1 MNRGRMTSRVRIQ
14 FVALV
19 MLVGMGALGL
29 RLWWIQV
36 AHGAEWT
43 SQLRGSSQA
52 TVRIPS
58 VRGEIKDRNG
68 VTLVQNRA
76 SYEVDFYLPEMVK
89 GYRERFGSPPLSE
102 YRAIINGMPK
112 DQKEPDIIK
121 IVNDG
126 IVPRLNDLDL
136 ARDYNAA
143 KLQRHYRNDTE
154 VPFSYIKD
162 IDFPTMAKFSEHD
175 VGLPGVDIAIKPV
188 RSYVYGALAA
198 HILGYV
204 GMPDDINKEEA
215 SKFTF
220 YQQDVEGK
228 SNIEKTMD
236 EYLRGKPGVRYL
248 RKNAKGTIEG
258 VLREDPP
265 QQGANVFLTIDTR
278 IQAIAEEALRAVGR
292 AGAVVVDPNNG
303 NVLAMATVPSF
314 DPNTFI
320 PSIKAKDWKALQKD
334 EGDPLVNRAISAL
347 PPGSTFKLI
356 TALSGLR
363 GTKNLAGAKYSCGG
377 GVSYGDHFFQCW
389 VAEKHYT
396 HGTLG
401 LPDAIKVSCDSFFYQ
416 YGNAA
421 SIQSIDQIGK
431 MLGIGE
437 ESGLQLTGEQTGN
450 MPGPEWMQIHHPQER
465 WSQAQTANVSIGQ
478 GYTLVSPLQLAMAYA
493 TIANGGVCYYPRLVD
508 KILKQDGSPVLDER
522 GNPAAAPP
530 RVRSDLRQE
539 ISPDKIELVRKGLW
553 KVVNEDGGTGGRARL
568 KDWMVAGKTGTA
580 QATDRG
586 HKDTVAWFAC
596 FAPFDHPKYVVAV
609 MVQGGEHGGSVA
621 GPIATRIIERT
632 LALDEGKFNMQVAWL
647 APAHK
652 ANPFQMIK
660 DVNYAGGNVPSGDEE
675 NADESQNATAEMAS
689 SDASPDV
696 EPEADTQ
703 GKVRRRASAPVA
715 RALPAAPAAPRN
727 FFQRLFGVH
736 SPPQLFSTALWS
748 TPATGTCAGAP
759 AAQPPARTHTMN
771 PRLEKLRQ
779 DSAAWLMTG
788 QPLHFY
794 DRQSKKDFGAFLSK
808 DRQQAHTQRGKT
820 RIPRG
825 LARERPAGGI

>member
-1 MNRGRMTSRVRIQ
+1 MNRRHNNSRLRIQ
-14 FVALV
+14 VVAVFILLGMVALGV
-19 MLVGMGALGL
+19 

-36 AHGAEWT
+36 AHGTAWT
-43 SQLRGSSQA
+43 AQLRTSSQA

-89 GYRERFGSPPLSE
+89 GYRERFGQPPLTE
-102 YRAIINGMPK
+102 YRATINGMPK
-112 DQKEPDIIK
+112 DMKEPDIIK

-126 IVPRLNDLDL
+126 VIPRLNDLDL
-136 ARDYNAA
+136 ARDYNSSR
-143 KLQRHYRNDTE
+143 LQRHYRNDTE

-198 HILGYV
+198 HLLGYV
-204 GMPDDINKEEA
+204 GMPDEVDKEEA
-215 SKFTF
+215 RKFTF
-220 YQQDVEGK
+220 YQADVEGK
-228 SNIEKTMD
+228 SNIEKVMN

-248 RKNAKGTIEG
+248 RKSAKGTIEG
-258 VLREDPP
+258 ILREDLP
-265 QQGANVFLTIDTR
+265 QQGANVFLTLDAR
-278 IQAIAEEALRAVGR
+278 IQSIAEEALRAVGR
-292 AGAVVVDPNNG
+292 GGAVVVDPNNG
-303 NVLAMATVPSF
+303 NILAMASVPSF
-314 DPNTFI
+314 DPNKFI

-334 EGDPLVNRAISAL
+334 EADPLVNRAISAL

-356 TALSGLR
+356 TSLAGLR
-363 GTKNLAGAKYSCGG
+363 RNLANARYSCGG

-401 LPDAIKVSCDSFFYQ
+401 LADAIKVSCDSFFYQ

-421 SIQSIDQIGK
+421 GIQSIDSVGK

-437 ESGLQLTGEQTGN
+437 ESGLQLTGEQSGN
-450 MPGPEWMQIHHPQER
+450 LPGPEWMQIHHPQER

-493 TIANGGVCYYPRLVD
+493 TIANGGICYYPRLVD
-508 KILKQDGSPVLDER
+508 RVLKQDGSPLLDDH
-522 GNPAAAPP
+522 GNVAVPQTP
-530 RVRSDLRQE
+530 RVRSDLRKE
-539 ISPDKIELVRKGLW
+539 LSPEKIELVRKGLW

-568 KDWMVAGKTGTA
+568 NEVQVAGKTGTA

-596 FAPFDHPKYVVAV
+596 FAPFQNPKYVVAV

-621 GPIATRIIERT
+621 GPVATRILERS
-632 LALDEGKFNMQVAWL
+632 LALDEGKFDMQVAWL

-652 ANPFQMIK
+652 PNPFQMLK
-660 DVNYAGGNVPSGDEE
+660 DVNYAGGNIPSGDEE
-675 NADESQNATAEMAS
+675 NADESQNATAQMAS
-689 SDASPDV
+689 SDAAPDV
-696 EPEADTQ
+696 EPEADSRGQ
-703 GKVRRRASAPVA
+703 VRRRAAVPAARAVPVA
-715 RALPAAPAAPRN
+715 APQPRN
-727 FFQRLFGVH
+727 FFERLFGIRRQ
-736 SPPQLFSTALWS
+736 P
-748 TPATGTCAGAP
+748 AP
-759 AAQPPARTHTMN
+759 APTPPPAR
-771 PRLEKLRQ
+771 R
-779 DSAAWLMTG
+779 
-788 QPLHFY
+788 
-794 DRQSKKDFGAFLSK
+794 
-808 DRQQAHTQRGKT
+808 RGI
-820 RIPRG
+820 R
-825 LARERPAGGI
+825 

>member
-1 MNRGRMTSRVRIQ
+1 MNRRLLTPRLRIQ
-14 FVALV
+14 FVGLL
-19 MLVGMGALGL
+19 MLLGMAALGL

-43 SQLRGSSQA
+43 AQIRGSSQA
-52 TVRIPS
+52 TVRLPS

-68 VTLVQNRA
+68 LTLVGNRA

-89 GYRERFGSPPLSE
+89 GYKERFGTPPMATF
-102 YRAIINGMPK
+102 RATIGGMPK

-143 KLQRHYRNDTE
+143 KLQRHFRNDTE
-154 VPFSYIKD
+154 VPFSYVKD
-162 IDFPTMAKFSEHD
+162 LDFPTLAKFSEHD

-204 GMPDDINKEEA
+204 GMPDDIDKEEA

-236 EYLRGKPGVRYL
+236 EYLGVKPGVRYL

-265 QQGANVFLTIDTR
+265 QQGANVFLTIDAR
-278 IQAIAEEALRAVGR
+278 IQAIVDEALRAVSR

-303 NVLAMATVPSF
+303 NILAMASVPSF
-314 DPNTFI
+314 DPNAFI
-320 PSIKAKDWKALQKD
+320 PSIKAKDWQALRKD
-334 EGDPLVNRAISAL
+334 EGDPLVNRAVSAL

-356 TALSGLR
+356 TSLAGLR
-363 GTKNLAGAKYSCGG
+363 KNLTNAKYSCGG

-389 VAEKHYT
+389 VASKHYT
-396 HGTLG
+396 HGTIG
-401 LPDAIKVSCDSFFYQ
+401 LADAIKVSCDSFFYQ

-421 SIQSIDQIGK
+421 GIQSIDAVGK
-431 MLGIGE
+431 MLGIGQ
-437 ESGLQLTGEQTGN
+437 ESGLQLSGEQTGN

-493 TIANGGVCYYPRLVD
+493 TAANGGTCYYPRLVD
-508 KILKQDGSPVLDER
+508 KVLNQDGSPVLDEH
-522 GNPAAAPP
+522 GKPTIPQTP
-530 RVRSDLRQE
+530 RVRYDLRREVTPEQ
-539 ISPDKIELVRKGLW
+539 IELVRKGLW

-568 KDWMVAGKTGTA
+568 KGVVVAGKTGTA

-586 HKDTVAWFAC
+586 REENVAWFAC

-609 MVQGGEHGGSVA
+609 MVQGASGHGGEVA
-621 GPIATRIIERT
+621 GPIATRILERS
-632 LALDEGKFNMQVAWL
+632 LAQDEGKFDMQVAWL

-652 ANPFQMIK
+652 ANPLQLIK
-660 DVNYAGGNVPSGDEE
+660 SVTYHGAGGNLGSEDEE
-675 NADESQNATAEMAS
+675 DADSSQTATAQMAR
-689 SDASPDV
+689 SDAAPVV
-696 EPEADTQ
+696 EPEADPQ
-703 GKVRRRASAPVA
+703 G
-715 RALPAAPAAPRN
+715 
-727 FFQRLFGVH
+727 Q
-736 SPPQLFSTALWS
+736 
-748 TPATGTCAGAP
+748 
-759 AAQPPARTHTMN
+759 
-771 PRLEKLRQ
+771 E
-779 DSAAWLMTG
+779 
-788 QPLHFY
+788 
-794 DRQSKKDFGAFLSK
+794 
-808 DRQQAHTQRGKT
+808 RG
-820 RIPRG
+820 RG
-825 LARERPAGGI
+825 R

>member
-1 MNRGRMTSRVRIQ
+1 MSRRRMSSRLRIQ
-14 FVALV
+14 FLALL
-19 MLVGMGALGL
+19 MLTGMGALGL

-43 SQLRGSSQA
+43 AQLRGSSQA

-68 VTLVQNRA
+68 LPLVTNRA

-89 GYRERFGSPPLSE
+89 GYRDRLGQPPLNE

-112 DQKEPDIIK
+112 DVKEPDIIR

-126 IVPRLNDLDL
+126 VVPRLDDLDL
-136 ARDYNAA
+136 ARDYNASQ
-143 KLQRHYRNDTE
+143 LQRHYRNDTE

-198 HILGYV
+198 HLLGYV
-204 GMPDDINKEEA
+204 GAPDDVNKEEA
-215 SKFTF
+215 RRYTF
-220 YQQDVEGK
+220 YQGDVDGK
-228 SNIEKTMD
+228 SNVEKSMD

-248 RKNAKGTIEG
+248 RKNAKGIIEG
-258 VLREDPP
+258 VQHEDPP
-265 QQGANVFLTIDTR
+265 KKGANVFLTLDSR
-278 IQAIAEEALRAVGR
+278 IQAIAEEALRAVSR
-292 AGAVVVDPNNG
+292 AGAVVVDPHNG
-303 NVLAMATVPSF
+303 NILVMVSVLSF

-356 TALSGLR
+356 TSLAGLR
-363 GTKNLAGAKYSCGG
+363 GTKNLANARYSCGG

-396 HGTLG
+396 HGNIG
-401 LPDAIKVSCDSFFYQ
+401 LVDAIKVSCDSFFYQ

-421 SIQSIDQIGK
+421 GIQSIDHIGK

-437 ESGLQLTGEQTGN
+437 ESGLQLSGEQTGN

-508 KILKQDGSPVLDER
+508 RVLKQDGSPVLNGQ
-522 GNPAAAPP
+522 GNSAAAAP

-539 ISPDKIELVRKGLW
+539 LSPDKIDVVRKGLW

-568 KDWMVAGKTGTA
+568 KDWVVAGKTGTA

-586 HKDTVAWFAC
+586 HEENVAWFAC
-596 FAPFDHPKYVVAV
+596 FAPFDHPKYVVVV
-609 MVQGGEHGGSVA
+609 MVQGASGHGGEVA
-621 GPIATRIIERT
+621 GPIATRILERT
-632 LALDEGKFNMQVAWL
+632 LAQDEGKFDMKVAWL
-647 APAHK
+647 TPAHH
-652 ANPFQMIK
+652 ANPLQLIK
-660 DVNYAGGNVPSGDEE
+660 AVAYHDAGGNLGSDDEE
-675 NADESQNATAEMAS
+675 GADNGQGATAQMAS

-696 EPEADTQ
+696 EPEADSQ
-703 GKVRRRASAPVA
+703 GSVRRRASAPVA
-715 RALPAAPAAPRN
+715 RALPAAPPAPRN

-736 SPPQLFSTALWS
+736 PRP
-748 TPATGTCAGAP
+748 AP
-759 AAQPPARTHTMN
+759 APPPPPPSR
-771 PRLEKLRQ
+771 R
-779 DSAAWLMTG
+779 
-788 QPLHFY
+788 
-794 DRQSKKDFGAFLSK
+794 
-808 DRQQAHTQRGKT
+808 RGTT
-820 RIPRG
+820 R
-825 LARERPAGGI
+825 